1 MMWVAVILEII
12 GVAPEGCEV
21 VIVSETLV
29 MVALALGA
37 KNKPIKI
44 RNNDINNALFINLRS

>member
-29 MVALALGA
+29 MVALALGT
-37 KNKPIKI
+37 KNKPIKL